1 MNNFQRKIIPL
12 HRTSLVADPFNF
24 LRQEIDRLF
33 DVSSSL
39 EGLRPQFETKEND
52 NCIEITAELPGVA
65 EEDINLSLSNGILTV
80 SGEKKSEEKKEGEN
94 YHITERQ
101 YGSFSRSLKLPYEP
115 EQEDIK
121 ASFKDGV
128 LKVTIPKPRE
138 RKQDAYKIPIQ
149 KS

>member
-1 MNNFQRKIIPL
+1 MNNFQSKIIPFQ
-12 HRTSLVADPFNF
+12 RTSLIADPFNF

-33 DVSSSL
+33 EVSSSI
-39 EGLRPQFETKEND
+39 EGLRPQFDTKEND

-65 EEDINLSLSNGILTV
+65 EEDVNLSLSNGILTV
-80 SGEKKSEEKKEGEN
+80 SGEKKSEEKKEGEA

-115 EQEDIK
+115 EQNDIT

-128 LKVTIPKPRE
+128 LKITVPKPKE
-138 RKQDAYKIPIQ
+138 MKPDIYKIPIQ
-149 KS
+149 KA

>member
-1 MNNFQRKIIPL
+1 MNNFRRTLIPL
-12 HRTSLVADPFNF
+12 HRTSLIADPFNF

-39 EGLRPQFETKEND
+39 EGLRPLFETKESD
-52 NCIEITAELPGVA
+52 SCIEITAELPGVA
-65 EEDINLSLSNGILTV
+65 EEDVNLSLSNGILTV

-94 YHITERQ
+94 FHITERQ

-115 EQEDIK
+115 EQNDIA

-128 LKVTIPKPRE
+128 LKVIVPKPKE
-138 RKQDAYKIPIQ
+138 MKPNVYKIPIQ
-149 KS
+149 S

>member
-1 MNNFQRKIIPL
+1 MNNFPRQIIPL
-12 HRTSLVADPFNF
+12 HRTPLVADPFNF

-39 EGLRPQFETKEND
+39 EGLRPQFDTKEND
-52 NCIEITAELPGVA
+52 NCIEITAELPGIA
-65 EEDINLSLSNGILTV
+65 EEDITLSLSNGILTV
-80 SGEKKSEEKKEGEN
+80 SGEKKSEEKKEGET

-115 EQEDIK
+115 EQNDIT

-128 LKVTIPKPRE
+128 LKVTLPKPKE
-138 RKQDAYKIPIQ
+138 MKPDVYKIPIQ
-149 KS
+149 KA

>member
-1 MNNFQRKIIPL
+1 MNNFQSKIIPFQ
-12 HRTSLVADPFNF
+12 RTSLIADPFNF

-33 DVSSSL
+33 EVSSSI
-39 EGLRPQFETKEND
+39 EGLRPQFDTKENE

-65 EEDINLSLSNGILTV
+65 EEDVNLSLSNGILTV
-80 SGEKKSEEKKEGEN
+80 SGEKKSEEKKEGET

-115 EQEDIK
+115 QQNDIT

-128 LKVTIPKPRE
+128 LKIMVPKPKE
-138 RKQDAYKIPIQ
+138 MKPDVYKIPIQ
-149 KS
+149 KA

>member
-12 HRTSLVADPFNF
+12 HRTSLVGDPFNF

-39 EGLRPQFETKEND
+39 EGLRPQFDTKESD
-52 NCIEITAELPGVA
+52 NCIEITAELPGIA
-65 EEDINLSLSNGILTV
+65 EEDITLSLSNGILTV
-80 SGEKKSEEKKEGEN
+80 SGEKKSEEKKEGET

-115 EQEDIK
+115 EQDDIT

-128 LKVTIPKPRE
+128 LKVTLPKPKE
-138 RKQDAYKIPIQ
+138 MKPDVYKIPIQ
-149 KS
+149 KA

>member
-12 HRTSLVADPFNF
+12 HRTSLVGDPFNF

-39 EGLRPQFETKEND
+39 EGLRPQFDTKEND
-52 NCIEITAELPGVA
+52 NCIEITAELPGIA
-65 EEDINLSLSNGILTV
+65 EEDITLSLSSGILTV
-80 SGEKKSEEKKEGEN
+80 SGEKKSEEKKEGET

-101 YGSFSRSLKLPYEP
+101 YGSFSRSLKLPYKP
-115 EQEDIK
+115 EQDDIT

-128 LKVTIPKPRE
+128 LKVTLPKPKE
-138 RKQDAYKIPIQ
+138 MKPDVYKIPIQ
-149 KS
+149 KA

>member
-1 MNNFQRKIIPL
+1 MNNFPRKIIPL

-39 EGLRPQFETKEND
+39 EGLRPQFDTKEND

-65 EEDINLSLSNGILTV
+65 EEDITLSLSSGILTV
-80 SGEKKSEEKKEGEN
+80 SGEKKSEEKKEGET

-115 EQEDIK
+115 EQDDIS

-128 LKVTIPKPRE
+128 LKVTLPKPKE
-138 RKQDAYKIPIQ
+138 MKPDVYKIPIQ
-149 KS
+149 KA

>member
-12 HRTSLVADPFNF
+12 HRTSLVGDPFNF

-39 EGLRPQFETKEND
+39 EGLRPQFDTKESD
-52 NCIEITAELPGVA
+52 NCIEITAELPGIA
-65 EEDINLSLSNGILTV
+65 EEDITLSLSNGILTV
-80 SGEKKSEEKKEGEN
+80 SGEKKSEEKKEGETC
-94 YHITERQ
+94 HITERQ

-115 EQEDIK
+115 EQDDIT

-128 LKVTIPKPRE
+128 LKVTLPKPKE
-138 RKQDAYKIPIQ
+138 MKPDVYKIPIQ
-149 KS
+149 KA

>member
-24 LRQEIDRLF
+24 LRQEIDHLF

-65 EEDINLSLSNGILTV
+65 EEDINLSLSNGILTI
-80 SGEKKSEEKKEGEN
+80 SGEKKSEEKNEGDT

-115 EQEDIK
+115 EQDDIR
-121 ASFKDGV
+121 ASFKEGV
-128 LKVTIPKPRE
+128 LKVMIPRPKEMKP
-138 RKQDAYKIPIQ
+138 DVYKIPLQ
-149 KS
+149 KA

>member
-12 HRTSLVADPFNF
+12 YRTSLVGDPFNF

-39 EGLRPQFETKEND
+39 EGLRPQFDTKEND
-52 NCIEITAELPGVA
+52 NCIEITTELPGVA
-65 EEDINLSLSNGILTV
+65 EEDITLSLSSGILTV
-80 SGEKKSEEKKEGEN
+80 SGEKKSEEKKEGET

-115 EQEDIK
+115 EQDDIT
-121 ASFKDGV
+121 ASFKDGI
-128 LKVTIPKPRE
+128 LKVTLPKPKE
-138 RKQDAYKIPIQ
+138 MKPDVHKIPIQ
-149 KS
+149 KA

>member
-1 MNNFQRKIIPL
+1 MNTFQRKIIPF
-12 HRTSLVADPFNF
+12 HRTSLIADPFNF

-33 DVSSSL
+33 EVSSSL
-39 EGLRPQFETKEND
+39 EGLRPQFETREND
-52 NCIEITAELPGVA
+52 NYVEITAELPGMK

-80 SGEKKSEEKKEGEN
+80 SGEKKSEEKKEEET

-115 EQEDIK
+115 EQNDIT

-128 LKVTIPKPRE
+128 LKVTIPKPKE
-138 RKQDAYKIPIQ
+138 MKPDVYKIPIQ
-149 KS
+149 RT

>member
-1 MNNFQRKIIPL
+1 MNNFQKKIIPL

-39 EGLRPQFETKEND
+39 EGLRPQFDTKEND

-65 EEDINLSLSNGILTV
+65 EEDITLSLSSGILTV
-80 SGEKKSEEKKEGEN
+80 SGEKKSEEKKGGET

-115 EQEDIK
+115 EQDDIT
-121 ASFKDGV
+121 ASFKGWSS
-128 LKVTIPKPRE
+128 KSNAPK
-138 RKQDAYKIPIQ
+138 A
-149 KS
+149 

>member
-1 MNNFQRKIIPL
+1 MNNFPRKIIPL
-12 HRTSLVADPFNF
+12 HRTPLVAYPFNF

-39 EGLRPQFETKEND
+39 EGLRPQFDTKEND
-52 NCIEITAELPGVA
+52 NCIEITAELPGIA
-65 EEDINLSLSNGILTV
+65 EEDITLSLSNGILTV
-80 SGEKKSEEKKEGEN
+80 SGEKKSEEKKEGET

-115 EQEDIK
+115 EQNDIT

-128 LKVTIPKPRE
+128 LKVTLPKPKE
-138 RKQDAYKIPIQ
+138 MKPDVYKIPIQ
-149 KS
+149 T